1 VVKPGTT
8 LRLSDVFPMSL
19 FFTSLFRAYSRL
31 FLFAVGLLLGIQ
43 VPSFIDQ
50 YQQRIDAHFREV
62 SINISGF
69 QSTADV
75 LFEGDLDAL
84 IAYYQASDDEVFQR
98 DAASI
103 RMIVDRYNRLS
114 IEQQAMQDNMVAMA
128 FHVIFTADREFFD
141 ETLQQYSYTVP
152 LNSIAIQWGLALAV
166 FITLLID
173 LTVFA
178 CIRCVRWLGHR
189 QVKSH
194 ESK

>member
-1 VVKPGTT
+1 MVKPGTT

>member
-1 VVKPGTT
+1 
-8 LRLSDVFPMSL
+8 MSL
-19 FFTSLFRAYSRL
+19 FFASLFRAYSRL

-50 YQQRIDAHFREV
+50 YQQRIDAHFREA

-75 LFEGDLDAL
+75 LFEGDLGAL
-84 IAYYQASDDEVFQR
+84 ITYYQASNDEVFQR

-103 RMIVDRYNRLS
+103 RLIVNRYSRLS
-114 IEQQAMQDNMVAMA
+114 VEQLALQDNMVATA
-128 FHVIFTADREFFD
+128 FHVIFAADREFFD

-166 FITLLID
+166 CITLLID
-173 LTVFA
+173 LMVFA

-189 QVKSH
+189 QATSH
-194 ESK
+194 TSK

>member
-1 VVKPGTT
+1 
-8 LRLSDVFPMSL
+8 
-19 FFTSLFRAYSRL
+19 
-31 FLFAVGLLLGIQ
+31 
-43 VPSFIDQ
+43 FIDQ